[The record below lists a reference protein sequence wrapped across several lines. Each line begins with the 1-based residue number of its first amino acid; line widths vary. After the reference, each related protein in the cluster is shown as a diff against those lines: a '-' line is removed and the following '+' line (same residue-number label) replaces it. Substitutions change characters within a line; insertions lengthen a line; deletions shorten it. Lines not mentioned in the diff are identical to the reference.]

1 MEKMEDDVISK
12 SKEEV
17 VEPPKDANI
26 EKYEK
31 NYNESSFWDKIKKFA
46 TKLGAKPLYITFLLY
61 YSLPKASLLDKTI
74 IIGSLGYLISPLD
87 LIMDCIPVIGLA
99 DDVAVLMYCYYRIH
113 KNIDDEAREKSRN
126 KIKSIFG
133 DTFDE
138 EEIKDL

>member
-1 MEKMEDDVISK
+1 MDKIQVEK

-31 NYNESSFWDKIKKFA
+31 DYNESSFWDKIKKFA
-46 TKLGAKPLYITFLLY
+46 AKLGVKPLYITLLLY
-61 YSLPKASLLDKTI
+61 YSLPKASIIDKTI

-99 DDVAVLMYCYYRIH
+99 DDVAILMYCYYRIH
-113 KNIDDEAREKSRN
+113 KNIDDEARQNARE

-133 DTFDE
+133 ETFDYQ
-138 EEIKDL
+138 EIKDL

>member
-1 MEKMEDDVISK
+1 MDKIQVEK

-31 NYNESSFWDKIKKFA
+31 DYNESSFWDKIKKFA
-46 TKLGAKPLYITFLLY
+46 AKLGVKPLYITLLLY
-61 YSLPKASLLDKTI
+61 YSLPKASIIDKTI

-99 DDVAVLMYCYYRIH
+99 DDVAILMYCYYRIH
-113 KNIDDEAREKSRN
+113 KNIDDEAREKARE

-133 DTFDE
+133 ETFDDQ
-138 EEIKDL
+138 EIKDL